1 MVFLLIKLKEQAG
14 IDMRKDG
21 RRVTDADPIYSIIPY
36 ILKYRYDSMNMIEID
51 IPMAPMQAYLNE
63 KRKQGHRFS
72 HLGLVLAAYLRTAA
86 EYPLLNRFIVN
97 KRIYQRNEFSVGMV
111 VLKPGKL
118 DETMSKMYFNMEDDI
133 FAVHKTMDQYVDE
146 NRAEGDTNATDNIVR
161 ALLKIPG
168 LLNIAAGVLK
178 WMDLHGLLPKSLI
191 KASPFHAS
199 MTISNLASIRT
210 NHIFHHIYEFGT
222 TSILITLGNMREVPV
237 RKGEEIVFE
246 RSLPMGIVM
255 DERIGSGAYF
265 AAVFHRFKQ
274 YCANP
279 ALLEGPPKVVN
290 AKFE

>member
-1 MVFLLIKLKEQAG
+1 
-14 IDMRKDG
+14 MRKDG
-21 RRVTDADPIYSIIPY
+21 KRVTDADPIYTIFPY
-36 ILKYRYDSMNMIEID
+36 ILKYRYDAMNMIEID
-51 IPMAPMQAYLNE
+51 IPLAPMQTYLNE
-63 KRKQGHRFS
+63 KRKQGYRFS
-72 HLGLVLAAYLRTAA
+72 HLGLVLAAYVRTAA

-118 DETMSKMYFNMEDDI
+118 DETMSKMYFKMEDDI
-133 FAVHKTMDQYVDE
+133 FAVHEVMDKYIGD
-146 NRAEGDTNATDNIVR
+146 NREEGDTNATDGIAR

-168 LLNIAAGVLK
+168 LLSFAAVFLK
-178 WMDLHGLLPKSLI
+178 WMDLHGLMPKSII

-210 NHIFHHIYEFGT
+210 NHIFHHVYEFGT

-246 RSLPMGIVM
+246 RCLPMGIVM

-274 YCANP
+274 YLANP
-279 ALLEGPPKVVN
+279 TLLEGPPKVVN
-290 AKFE
+290 TKFE

>member
-1 MVFLLIKLKEQAG
+1 
-14 IDMRKDG
+14 MRKDG
-21 RRVTDADPIYSIIPY
+21 KRVTDADPIYTIFPY
-36 ILKYRYDSMNMIEID
+36 ILKYRYDAMNMIEID
-51 IPMAPMQAYLNE
+51 IPVAPMQTYLNE
-63 KRKQGHRFS
+63 RRKQGYRFS
-72 HLGLVLAAYLRTAA
+72 HLGLVLAAYVRTAA

-133 FAVHKTMDQYVDE
+133 FAVHETMDKYIGD
-146 NRAEGDTNATDNIVR
+146 NRAEGDTNATDDIAR
-161 ALLKIPG
+161 TLLKIPG
-168 LLNIAAGVLK
+168 LLSFAAAFLK
-178 WMDLHGLLPKSLI
+178 WMDLHGLMPKSII

-210 NHIFHHIYEFGT
+210 NHIFHHVYEFGT
-222 TSILITLGNMREVPV
+222 TSLLITLGNMREVPI

-246 RSLPMGIVM
+246 RCLPMGIVM

-274 YCANP
+274 YLANP
-279 ALLEGPPKVVN
+279 TLLEGPPKIVN
-290 AKFE
+290 TTFE

>member
-1 MVFLLIKLKEQAG
+1 
-14 IDMRKDG
+14 MRKDG

-63 KRKQGHRFS
+63 KRKQGYRFS

-111 VLKPGKL
+111 VLKPGSL

-133 FAVHKTMDQYVDE
+133 FAVHKVMDEYVNG
-146 NRAEGDTNATDNIVR
+146 NRGKGETNATDDLMKK
-161 ALLKIPG
+161 LLAVPG
-168 LLNIAAGVLK
+168 LLNFAAGLLK

-222 TSILITLGNMREVPV
+222 TSLLVTLGNMREVPV
-237 RKGEEIVFE
+237 RKGEQIVFE
-246 RSLPMGIVM
+246 RCLPMGIVM

-274 YCANP
+274 YLANP
-279 ALLEGPPKVVN
+279 ELLEGPPKVLN
-290 AKFE
+290 TTFE